1 MKTGPKTM
9 AKKPTKDFVHK
20 GVHFRVVFSHPKSR
34 ASSGKPC
41 RALITPRD
49 PKTGKLL
56 QAVVVRTPQDL
67 ADFYRSFGFEPPQ

>member
-49 PKTGKLL
+49 PKTGKLVL
-56 QAVVVRTPQDL
+56 KYQL
-67 ADFYRSFGFEPPQ
+67 YFGRSEPPVN